1 LPEVA
6 FLGRSNVGK
15 SSLINA
21 IVGRRS
27 LAHVSKTPG
36 KTRTCNVYNVG
47 HQYYLV
53 DLPGYGYAR
62 ASHGQRD
69 AFAKLLRDYVTHRDP
84 LAGVV
89 WLLDIRH
96 DPSES
101 DLQMS
106 ELLDAR
112 AIPVLAVLTKA
123 DKVRPAQRALRQAA
137 ILKDLAMPEDQS
149 LRTSVTT
156 REGIA
161 DLRRALGRLATTWAD
176 ERRVRA

>member
-1 LPEVA
+1 
-6 FLGRSNVGK
+6 VGK

-62 ASHGQRD
+62 ASHGQR
-69 AFAKLLRDYVTHRDP
+69 AEFARLLRDYVGTREN

-89 WLLDIRH
+89 WLLDLRH
-96 DPSES
+96 DPSDS
-101 DLQMS
+101 DLKMAG
-106 ELLDAR
+106 LLDAR
-112 AIPVLAVLTKA
+112 AVPVLAVLTKA
-123 DKVRPAQRALRQAA
+123 DKVRSAQRPTRHAA
-137 ILKDLAMPEDQS
+137 ILKQIGLPEDQS
-149 LRTSVTT
+149 LRTSVET

-161 DLRRALGRLATTWAD
+161 DLRRSLGRVASDWNDA
-176 ERRVRA
+176 RRSIA